1 MKKNKRILALLI
13 AMVMMLTDIS
23 GIWAASENVQNST
36 GETEENISSEETK
49 VTSSAEGEG
58 TVGSLLADEFQ
69 QEFTRT
75 QAEAYISDLTVE
87 GKTVTVNYAANV
99 QADLA
104 VGIFTEDGKSLLASG
119 HTLVEETAEQTSVQI
134 ELSEAPPEYFRAS
147 AYLLDAETREPVCEA
162 YNTQYYTSDIQ
173 DLMDKTASDFED
185 TGRMVYLD
193 TGVAANQEENFAV
206 YKDGVVSVEE
216 NDTANI
222 LTINADGTWTIEKA
236 DTIVKALKKGDI
248 FSFRYKDGM
257 VDALQVKKISVD
269 GDTVTLSEG
278 TDADLGDIF
287 EYVRIH
293 TEGSARMTD
302 MDVSGI
308 SSELTF
314 EGVSEGGV
322 ETDDAQ
328 VETQSLDAAGA
339 SEDKITELDKEKP
352 EISFGLYAKGE
363 KWKAKGSVELSF
375 LETDVDFC
383 LSGSSKYI
391 KALTGWELSVSA
403 SFEGAIERRLEMGY
417 FGFSPVAGVY
427 ITITPVATFKV
438 TGSLEISGLSMHS
451 TVGMRYDGS
460 KQNLSTGPELKKNLR
475 ISGSLSVS
483 VGLEIGV
490 TILTEKGLSLKLTGE
505 VGAEIK
511 AGNQGPAL
519 STSVMKHSCA
529 NCLDIQINVILS
541 VEIELTLL
549 GERLMPAPG
558 TFLELTINVG
568 TAYYSV
574 DYDAFGWG
582 ECPHSLYKTDFVV
595 TEKSTE
601 QPVADAEVEFELI
614 KEKKEADGKATL
626 NEWQDTA
633 QMTTDENGIC
643 TIFLASGDY
652 KAVFNKDSLTAEK
665 EFTVSGKESAYSVEM
680 DERVYS
686 ITYNIKDKKGIA
698 QRGAEVTATDSKG
711 EVTKA
716 TADGSGK
723 ANLKLIGG
731 AYDIEIHS
739 GDLEKKFSTKVFIN
753 LEMDVKLHGPAYK
766 VTVSVTDE
774 SGNPVAGANI
784 AGIDS
789 EKENVL
795 DDSAV
800 TDKDGKAE
808 VYLEDGDYTLQV
820 TRTRDSLEGEASI
833 TVNGEEQEIA
843 VIVYTKRTI
852 TVQIKDESGNPLE
865 NAGVVAVS
873 GDKRYDGIT
882 DRNGN
887 AELVLGRGT
896 WELTG
901 TKGELKGNTT
911 VAVEGE
917 DKTVSMT
924 LYRPSYDVKIKITS
938 GSGKGRFYKC
948 AIYSEKG
955 FLVKET
961 TAYLDG
967 ECYLKEKLKT
977 GRYCVEI
984 ISGLMEKTGD
994 VYYGATEWIQ
1004 VEGETNRSMYVV
1016 KPDIQCSVEGHTLY
1030 VNGSGYLDV
1039 GRVLEKFLDSD
1050 VNRIVLG
1057 YGIETVGQLG
1067 GYSKELKAANKKV
1080 TEIVLPSSLRVIHDE
1095 AFKTFE
1101 GLKNLDIPSGV
1112 VHSGGRNFSN
1122 ATMDNVTLHSSYAG
1136 SYGSVVRTENLIIDA
1151 EKVNCGF
1158 VGYAKNV
1165 VITDKV
1171 KELYIYFGET
1181 VETVTYG
1188 SGVTE
1193 LNSRC
1198 FKGCTALKEVKLPEN
1213 ITAIPKAMFYGCTA
1227 LETIRIPDKV
1237 TEIQDSAFAG
1247 CTALETIRIPD
1258 KVTEIQDS
1266 AFAGCTA
1273 LADVTLPADLK
1284 DLGDKV
1290 FMDCTSL
1297 ESITIP
1303 DKTTRLGN
1311 SVFQNC
1317 SALSEVKLSENLYSI
1332 GTEAFR
1338 YCTSLKTL
1346 KLPASLRILESNEK
1360 GVAGTFANSGLTE
1373 MVIPS
1378 TVRETGTEMFDECYS
1393 LQKLAV
1399 LGGNNSGLVE
1409 HYKKGVPYGKLE
1421 ELTLN
1426 IPEVDVYSKY
1436 APYLKK
1442 LVLGE
1447 RVEKVAD
1454 KSWTNTYSG
1463 GTELKDD
1470 WNKLE
1475 ELVFP
1480 EHLSYLG
1487 DTDFSALKNLKE
1499 LIMPEVDECPTTL
1512 RSARSVTRLVVSEG
1526 IEEITYGGSSALQTA
1541 VLPKSLKKIKQYA
1554 FSGCTSL
1561 SEVTFA
1567 EESELNFIG
1576 TGAFKECISLKEIVL
1591 GNKVETI
1598 EGNAFAYSGLVNAV
1612 IPSGISE
1619 TSSTYGDHLD
1629 IQDVFRGCVK
1639 LQNLTLG
1646 SESVDLCEYVST
1658 SYPDR
1663 VLSDLKKLVLL
1674 DSVKT
1679 IVRGH
1684 DCTAEEIVLSN
1695 GITELDKATFESCPN
1710 LKKVTLPAGLTEI
1723 PERLFEGCEKLEEVQ
1738 MGDKIQKIGA
1748 SAFWGCRNL
1757 KKIEFPDSLVD
1768 IGGGAFMACRELKEV
1783 ELPEGLKTIRSLA
1796 FSNVE
1801 MITIPAS
1808 VSFIGYHAFCNE
1820 NLKLI
1825 CFKALKSNQLY
1836 QNMPKMLQCLGKRWE
1851 YTEDFDDYYEHDA
1864 LKENEEFMNSLKSTN
1879 KKILV
1884 YYPADEAVSEA
1895 DKEDMNLQYCTWIPY
1910 TGSLDDPATFA
1921 VLDEESQAV
1930 VGDSGFSDGVSETAI
1945 AADPES
1951 DAADLPSVEEELEVS
1966 GEENFGDG
1974 ADSNGSDE
1982 ASVEESEDSGE
1993 LVVSELEKPVAE
2005 AAEDFVS
2012 GSAELLTAGAASS
2025 DLQKQTYTGL
2035 AENSNCFFAVVRDK
2049 NAKDFFASS
2058 NLLFMTQV
2066 TSDEDGNVTV
2076 EYRTEKNAGIPVL
2089 YGPEKTYDLSD
2100 AEVTVTEGMI
2110 YTGEKQKPVVTVV
2123 CGGEVL
2129 TEGKDYV
2136 LKGDTAFTDAGTY
2149 KIKVAGRND
2158 YKGSVEKEYQ
2168 VAKAGQKMTLEASS
2182 RELKAGEK
2190 ATITATA
2197 IGSLSYASRQPQV
2210 ASVDAKGVVTAK
2222 SAGVASVVVTA
2233 AGDKNHSA
2241 VKKNLIIFVTGSTN
2255 QNNSTPT
2262 PAPKKS
2268 VLKVTV
2274 SSLTLQ
2280 KKQKT
2285 AALKVYGMVKGD
2297 FVKSVTSENKNK
2309 VKVTSFTKTGKITLQ
2324 AQKQTGKTTITIRL
2338 ANGAKKNITVK
2349 VQAGKV
2355 RTSKISISRTAKVR
2369 KGKKATLKPS
2379 LTPVTSQEKVTYA
2392 SSNKKIVTVTSKGV
2406 IKGIRPGKAKI
2417 TVRSGKKKV
2426 VVTVTVTK

>member
-1 MKKNKRILALLI
+1 MKKNRRILALLI
-13 AMVMMLTDIS
+13 AMVMMLTDVS
-23 GIWAASENVQNST
+23 GIWAASENVQNATS
-36 GETEENISSEETK
+36 ETEENISSEETK

-58 TVGSLLADEFQ
+58 TVGSLLAEELQ

-87 GKTVTVNYAANV
+87 GQTVTVSYATNV

-119 HTLVEETAEQTSVQI
+119 HTLVEETSEQTSAQI

-185 TGRMVYLD
+185 TGRMIYLD
-193 TGVAANQEENFAV
+193 TGVATNQEENFAV

-216 NDTANI
+216 SDTANI
-222 LTINADGTWTIEKA
+222 LIINADGTWTIEKA
-236 DTIVKALKKGDI
+236 DTTVKSLKEGDI

-257 VDALQVKKISVD
+257 VDALQIKKITVES
-269 GDTVTLSEG
+269 DTVTLSEG

-314 EGVSEGGV
+314 EGVSEGGT

-339 SEDKITELDKEKP
+339 SKDKVTELDKEKP

-391 KALTGWELSVSA
+391 KAFTGWELSLSA
-403 SFEGAIERRLEMGY
+403 SFEGSIEKTLEMGY

-529 NCLDIQINVILS
+529 NCLDIQINVTVS
-541 VEIELTLL
+541 VEIELTFL

-652 KAVFNKDSLTAEK
+652 KTAFNKDSLTAEK
-665 EFTVSGKESAYSVEM
+665 EFTVSGKESTYSVEM

-711 EVTKA
+711 EATKA

-723 ANLKLIGG
+723 ANLQLIGG

-739 GDLEKKFSTKVFIN
+739 GDLEKKFSTKVSRN

-766 VTVSVTDE
+766 VTVSVTEE

-784 AGIDS
+784 AGLDS

-820 TRTRDSLEGEASI
+820 TRTRDSLEGETSI

-852 TVQIKDESGNPLE
+852 TVQIKDESGNPVE
-865 NAGVVAVS
+865 NAGVIAVS

-887 AELVLGRGT
+887 AELVLARGT

-901 TKGELKGNTT
+901 KKGELSGNEN

-924 LYRPSYDVKIKITS
+924 LYAQKYHVELSASADKKLTS
-938 GSGKGRFYKC
+938 NICYVYTENGWRKTTLKWGSDADASKRTL
-948 AIYSEKG
+948 E
-955 FLVKET
+955 
-961 TAYLDG
+961 
-967 ECYLKEKLKT
+967 LKA
-977 GRYCVEI
+977 GRYRLEYLGQAG
-984 ISGLMEKTGD
+984 SDSYYSMTG
-994 VYYGATEWIQ
+994 WIQ
-1004 VEGETNRSMYVV
+1004 VDSNMTRTIYPT
-1016 KPDIQCSVEGHTLY
+1016 KYDFTYKVEGQTLY
-1030 VNGSGYLDV
+1030 VDGRGRLPLNRVLSKFYDPDSYDITRIVVGSGIEAIEYQSKTYFTD
-1039 GRVLEKFLDSD
+1039 EK
-1050 VNRIVLG
+1050 NALG
-1057 YGIETVGQLG
+1057 KIE
-1067 GYSKELKAANKKV
+1067 
-1080 TEIVLPSSLRVIHDE
+1080 EIVLPSTLKVIDNGS
-1095 AFKTFE
+1095 FNMFT
-1101 GLKNLDIPSGV
+1101 GLKNMEIPSGV
-1112 VHSGGRNFSN
+1112 IYMGYNYFPSSMENL
-1122 ATMDNVTLHSSYAG
+1122 TLYGPTNLTEGMAGYA
-1136 SYGSVVRTENLIIDA
+1136 ENLILDI
-1151 EKVNCGF
+1151 ENVNAGSIEM
-1158 VGYAKNV
+1158 KNLV
-1165 VITDKV
+1165 VTDRV
-1171 KELYIYFGET
+1171 KTIGKFSKKIKLET
-1181 VETVTYG
+1181 VSLG
-1188 SGVTE
+1188 NGITE
-1193 LNSRC
+1193 L
-1198 FKGCTALKEVKLPEN
+1198 PDD
-1213 ITAIPKAMFYGCTA
+1213 MFYGCTA
-1227 LETIRIPDKV
+1227 LQNVKLSEKLKMIPGQAFYNCVALKKVEMPDEATTVEEKAFYNCSALEKIEIPDKV
-1237 TEIQDSAFAG
+1237 TTIKA
-1247 CTALETIRIPD
+1247 ETFGNC
-1258 KVTEIQDS
+1258 ES
-1266 AFAGCTA
+1266 
-1273 LADVTLPADLK
+1273 LA
-1284 DLGDKV
+1284 
-1290 FMDCTSL
+1290 
-1297 ESITIP
+1297 
-1303 DKTTRLGN
+1303 
-1311 SVFQNC
+1311 
-1317 SALSEVKLSENLYSI
+1317 EVKLSQNLYSI
-1332 GTEAFR
+1332 GVKAFW
-1338 YCTSLKTL
+1338 YCRSLKTL
-1346 KLPASLRILESNEK
+1346 ELPASLRVLEQDEK
-1360 GVAGTFANSGLTE
+1360 GYSGTFGHSGLVEIT
-1373 MVIPS
+1373 IPK
-1378 TVRETGTEMFDECYS
+1378 TVQETGTSMFEWCSS
-1393 LQKLAV
+1393 LERLAV
-1399 LGGNNSGLVE
+1399 LGGENSGLDKWG
-1409 HYKKGVPYGKLE
+1409 YTGTTYPCME
-1421 ELTLN
+1421 ELTLD
-1426 IPEVDVYSKY
+1426 IPEIGIYSEY
-1436 APYLKK
+1436 VPGLKK
-1442 LVLGE
+1442 LVLGN
-1447 RVEKVAD
+1447 RVEKIPD
-1454 KSWTNTYSG
+1454 KAWSRAERLSSG
-1463 GTELKDD
+1463 
-1470 WNKLE
+1470 WSKLE
-1475 ELVFP
+1475 EIVWP

-1487 DTDFSALKNLKE
+1487 DTDFSELTSLKE
-1499 LIMPEVDECPTTL
+1499 LNMPASIDEYKEAAIIKVPSSLTKM
-1512 RSARSVTRLVVSEG
+1512 VVSEG
-1526 IEEITYGGSSALQTA
+1526 IEEIKAYACYGGNKET
-1541 VLPKSLKKIKQYA
+1541 VILPKSLKKIGDSAFMYA
-1554 FSGCTSL
+1554 S
-1561 SEVTFA
+1561 
-1567 EESELNFIG
+1567 
-1576 TGAFKECISLKEIVL
+1576 SLKEVVFPEDSELTTVESCAFWGCDSLEKITL
-1591 GNKVETI
+1591 GKKVERIGSWAFRNCKGLKEATI
-1598 EGNAFAYSGLVNAV
+1598 QSGCSGNDDYMDVV
-1612 IPSGISE
+1612 
-1619 TSSTYGDHLD
+1619 
-1629 IQDVFRGCVK
+1629 DVFWGSDS
-1639 LQNLTLG
+1639 LETLTLG
-1646 SESVDLCEYVST
+1646 SENVWFGKDYGSYYDGT
-1658 SYPDR
+1658 SMEN
-1663 VLSDLKKLVLL
+1663 LKHVILL
-1674 DSVKT
+1674 DTVKKVLNGSSESIET
-1679 IVRGH
+1679 VDMGNGV
-1684 DCTAEEIVLSN
+1684 EEL
-1695 GITELDKATFESCPN
+1695 GEGAFYRCRN
-1710 LKKVTLPAGLTEI
+1710 LKSVILSGNLTEI
-1723 PERLFEGCEKLEEVQ
+1723 PDQTFKECTSLEEIEIPDGVTH
-1738 MGDKIQKIGA
+1738 IGILTFF
-1748 SAFWGCRNL
+1748 SCSKL
-1757 KKIEFPDSLVD
+1757 KKVELPGSLKT
-1768 IGGGAFMACRELKEV
+1768 IGSAAFRYCTALKEI
-1783 ELPEGLKTIRSLA
+1783 ELPEGLEKIEKRA
-1796 FSNVE
+1796 FTCTELETV
-1801 MITIPAS
+1801 TIPS
-1808 VSFIGYHAFCNE
+1808 TVSTIGEHAFE
-1820 NLKLI
+1820 NLTIKRI
-1825 CFKALKSNQLY
+1825 CFKKLKGNQLYINMSKMLQCFAHYFANEEYTDLDDESFHDMIKDDPDFIKALKSINQ
-1836 QNMPKMLQCLGKRWE
+1836 
-1851 YTEDFDDYYEHDA
+1851 
-1864 LKENEEFMNSLKSTN
+1864 
-1879 KKILV
+1879 KIII
-1884 YYPADEAVSEA
+1884 YYPSSENISET
-1895 DKEDMNLQYCTWIPY
+1895 DKAKANLQYCTWIPY

-1921 VLDEESQAV
+1921 VLDEESHAV
-1930 VGDSGFSDGVSETAI
+1930 AGDSGFSDGISETETTV
-1945 AADPES
+1945 ADPE
-1951 DAADLPSVEEELEVS
+1951 ADTADQSYQEEELEVS
-1966 GEENFGDG
+1966 GEEENFGDG
-1974 ADSNGSDE
+1974 TDSNGSDE
-1982 ASVEESEDSGE
+1982 ASVEEAEDSGE
-1993 LVVSELEKPVAE
+1993 LIVSELEKPVAE
-2005 AAEDFVS
+2005 AAEDFTS
-2012 GSAELLTAGAASS
+2012 GSAELVAAGAASG

-2035 AENSNCFFAVVRDK
+2035 VGNSNCFFAVVRDK

-2089 YGPEKTYDLSD
+2089 YGPEKTYDLSG

-2110 YTGEKQKPVVTVV
+2110 YTGEEQKPAVTVV

-2129 TEGKDYV
+2129 TEDKDYV

-2149 KIKVAGRND
+2149 KIKVVGRKD

-2168 VAKAGQKMTLEASS
+2168 VAKAGQKMTLEVSS

-2210 ASVDAKGVVTAK
+2210 ASVDAKGVITAK
-2222 SAGVASVVVTA
+2222 SPGVASVVVTA
-2233 AGDKNHSA
+2233 AGDKNHGA
-2241 VKKNLIIFVTGSTN
+2241 VKKNLLIFVTGSGN
-2255 QNNSTPT
+2255 QNNGTPT

-2297 FVKSVTSENKNK
+2297 YVKSVTSGNKNK

-2355 RTSKISISRTAKVR
+2355 KTSKISINKTAKVR
-2369 KGKKATLKPS
+2369 KGKKVTLKPS